1 MDDEWPAPTPV
12 RRIEARPD
20 AVIES
25 SWATALAP
33 VRQLLADG
41 LDLSPAT
48 VLIGE
53 NGTGKS
59 TLTEA
64 IAMAYGMNGEGGSTG
79 ATHTTWTSESS
90 LHEWLR
96 VVRSPG
102 ASRWGYFIRAETMHG
117 LFTFLDRT
125 REETRT
131 SHGFATQDPDFHPL
145 SHGEAFRTLFETSRF
160 RGDGF
165 YVLDEPEAGLSFTA
179 QLRLVG
185 ELMSMLVNDRVQVL
199 IATHSP
205 IIAALPGATLLE
217 LDENGYHECAWDG
230 LELVSHYRSFC
241 GSPQRY
247 LRHFE

>member
-1 MDDEWPAPTPV
+1 MDEEWLAPTPV
-12 RRIEARPD
+12 RRVEAQPD
-20 AVIES
+20 AVIEP
-25 SWATALAP
+25 SWVTALPP

-41 LDLSPAT
+41 LDLARAT
-48 VLIGE
+48 VLVGE

-59 TLTEA
+59 TLAEA

-79 ATHTTWTSESS
+79 AMHTTWTSESS

-96 VVRSPG
+96 VLRGPG

-117 LFTFLDRT
+117 LFTFLDST
-125 REETRT
+125 RNPRLTR
-131 SHGFATQDPDFHPL
+131 DPEFHPL

-185 ELMSMLVNDRVQVL
+185 ELMGMLTSDGVQVL

-217 LDENGYHECAWDG
+217 LDDDGYHECAWEE
-230 LELVSHYRSFC
+230 LELVAHYRSFC
-241 GSPQRY
+241 DAPQRHR
-247 LRHFE
+247 RHFGV